1 MITKQQVRQELL
13 ERYENTGR
21 VGLNKIRSRK
31 KALSLIDTISQLY
44 EDDPETL
51 LNEDY
56 EDPNEDDQEE
66 IVFSLTDISNKL
78 IKFLN

>member
-51 LNEDY
+51 LNED
-56 EDPNEDDQEE
+56 PNEDDQEE